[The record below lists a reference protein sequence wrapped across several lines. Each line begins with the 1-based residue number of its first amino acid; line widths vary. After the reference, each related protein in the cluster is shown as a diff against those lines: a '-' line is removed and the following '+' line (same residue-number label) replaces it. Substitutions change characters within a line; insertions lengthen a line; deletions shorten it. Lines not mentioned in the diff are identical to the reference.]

1 MDILNQIN
9 IMVIL
14 KTCINLLNN
23 KTRYENIIYYGNNI
37 VKQNKDRL
45 DIWIVIDD
53 ENKIENGYYY
63 NSLNNSSTSS
73 LEILKDNDNYI
84 LLEKISNPINEPI
97 KNIKQFT
104 YEQLIDYLHNFS
116 TNYTISIINMKF
128 SNNIYNNIILYDI
141 FNASICKNF
150 DDVKLNINKKYVKY
164 KKKYINSLSK
174 GTTYNINSVNN
185 FNNFEELDDANN
197 KTY

>member
-1 MDILNQIN
+1 
-9 IMVIL
+9 
-14 KTCINLLNN
+14 
-23 KTRYENIIYYGNNI
+23 
-37 VKQNKDRL
+37 
-45 DIWIVIDD
+45 
-53 ENKIENGYYY
+53 
-63 NSLNNSSTSS
+63 
-73 LEILKDNDNYI
+73 
-84 LLEKISNPINEPI
+84 
-97 KNIKQFT
+97 
-104 YEQLIDYLHNFS
+104 
-116 TNYTISIINMKF
+116 MKF

-185 FNNFEELDDANN
+185 FNNFEELDDTNN

>member
-1 MDILNQIN
+1 
-9 IMVIL
+9 MVIL